1 MALDARK
8 KRESSRLCRKVSR
21 SPNDDPT
28 IEQTTRGEAMRKHQG
43 MQSQKDSPVQEQ
55 RISELGSLELGLFI
69 SKLWPAS
76 HKIAAN
82 AMQIA
87 SNGEIVVQKDF
98 PVQSTHV

>member
-1 MALDARK
+1 MMTQPLN
-8 KRESSRLCRKVSR
+8 KRPGERLCGNS
-21 SPNDDPT
+21 
-28 IEQTTRGEAMRKHQG
+28 QG